1 MIIFNKF
8 FYGAG
13 MLGTNSFYYLG
24 VFYGELPAIRKC
36 ILNDA
41 QPISCSSVEL
51 NKITLIATLDI
62 AIKRYVDFH
71 LGL

>member
-41 QPISCSSVEL
+41 QPL